1 MATDTTWPWMKEVAV
16 PLATTPAP
24 PAHDTDDRPSVVD
37 LIVEYRAVIDQV
49 ATELASDPLYS
60 AQKHDDLWILR
71 FLLSHK
77 KNLKASVKAA
87 KHTLAFRAQHKLDEK
102 DIRYFPVGP
111 DVPEPAFQRY
121 LKYCSNDAF
130 QFCVPDVKLGVVG
143 ICLGPSVDMH
153 GLVENVDEADWLPT
167 IVYMAEWSHQWND
180 FLTRTS
186 GRLTRSVRIID
197 LGGASFKHM
206 NAECKKRNGD
216 AMKVTEDCYP
226 QLVRSVFI
234 CRAPGWVQGIWRVL
248 RVFFP
253 KRLVEKIDFVA
264 PESNARDLNLLLKY
278 ISMENLPSR
287 YGGKNQVWPVDF
299 PLPSKIS

>member
-1 MATDTTWPWMKEVAV
+1 MATDTTWSWMKEVAV
-16 PLATTPAP
+16 ALATTPAP
-24 PAHDTDDRPSVVD
+24 PAHDTDNRPSVVD
-37 LIVEYRAVIDQV
+37 LIAEYRALIDQV
-49 ATELASDPLYS
+49 VTELASDPLYS
-60 AQKHDDLWILR
+60 VQKHDDLWILR

-87 KHTLAFRAQHKLDEK
+87 KHALAFRAQHKLDEK

-111 DVPEPAFQRY
+111 DIPEPAFQRY
-121 LKYCSNDAF
+121 LKYCSNDAL

-143 ICLGPSVDMH
+143 ICVGPSVDMH
-153 GLVENVDEADWLPT
+153 GLVANVDEADWLPT

-216 AMKVTEDCYP
+216 AMKVTEDCYCCKSITEP
-226 QLVRSVFI
+226 PVSAGLMT
-234 CRAPGWVQGIWRVL
+234 GITATGAW
-248 RVFFP
+248 
-253 KRLVEKIDFVA
+253 
-264 PESNARDLNLLLKY
+264 
-278 ISMENLPSR
+278 
-287 YGGKNQVWPVDF
+287 
-299 PLPSKIS
+299 